1 MRSTPA
7 RKARFKRWVLRF
19 GLGAAALTAITAAVV
34 TVLALR
40 SRNTEVLLNPD
51 LVAVATL
58 ANETG
63 DATLAPLGR
72 MAVEWITQG
81 IQQHSVADV
90 VPPTVALAAAEEARE
105 ATDRVGAFAQA
116 TGAGVVLHGAYYLL
130 GDSLQFQLQI
140 SDVVEGKLMIA
151 LAPVTGPSEP
161 ATESLD
167 LVRERVLGTLAAALD
182 VRAGRVHLPMQPR
195 SLELYR
201 VFRRGVDAARRG
213 EFEEALRR
221 YRAAWAMDSTFYPA
235 LVLIIKRVQ
244 YQAHNYG
251 GDSYV
256 RDSLQ
261 ADADS
266 LLRLA
271 DGYRDRMSEAWRL
284 YLQASH
290 DFVAGPE
297 AWLRTERRLAELGPW
312 FTIYAGM
319 AAFEAYRPREALE
332 HFARVD
338 TANLGVPES
347 RWYWEVS
354 AEAHHMLRHY
364 EEELEVARAARRE
377 RPENLLLMDT
387 HLRPLA
393 ALGRIDALTALLDTV
408 FALPVERRASGSFWL
423 PDLRARRAAEELR
436 AHGYRD
442 AARQV
447 LQRTVDWL
455 ETRPAGEARQFARLA
470 SYYPYAL
477 AECLYKLERWEE
489 ARTVYEE
496 LLAEGG
502 PDDTRVLAG
511 LGAIAARLGNAER
524 ARAISEQLAGM
535 PGGQPLGR
543 AKIAALLGQ
552 REEAVRLL
560 REALRHD
567 ARGGINRAWGMYV
580 LRRHQDMDL
589 ESLRG
594 YPPFELFMRPRG

>member
-1 MRSTPA
+1 
-7 RKARFKRWVLRF
+7 
-19 GLGAAALTAITAAVV
+19 
-34 TVLALR
+34 
-40 SRNTEVLLNPD
+40 
-51 LVAVATL
+51 
-58 ANETG
+58 
-63 DATLAPLGR
+63 
-72 MAVEWITQG
+72 
-81 IQQHSVADV
+81 
-90 VPPTVALAAAEEARE
+90 
-105 ATDRVGAFAQA
+105 
-116 TGAGVVLHGAYYLL
+116 
-130 GDSLQFQLQI
+130 
-140 SDVVEGKLMIA
+140 
-151 LAPVTGPSEP
+151 
-161 ATESLD
+161 
-167 LVRERVLGTLAAALD
+167 
-182 VRAGRVHLPMQPR
+182 
-195 SLELYR
+195 
-201 VFRRGVDAARRG
+201 
-213 EFEEALRR
+213 
-221 YRAAWAMDSTFYPA
+221 MDSTFYPA

-408 FALPVERRASGSFWL
+408 FALPVERRASGSFWP

-580 LRRHQDMDL
+580 LRRHQEMDL